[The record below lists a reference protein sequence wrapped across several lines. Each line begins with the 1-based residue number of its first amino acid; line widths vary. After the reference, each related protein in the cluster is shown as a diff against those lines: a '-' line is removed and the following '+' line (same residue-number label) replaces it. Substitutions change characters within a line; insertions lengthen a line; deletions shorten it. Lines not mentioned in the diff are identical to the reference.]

1 MRLHALQYLRAVAA
15 LAVVYSHAVIQ
26 VDGYD
31 IFRYF
36 RLHHDLHCQ
45 TGEYLRAIHD

>member
-26 VDGYD
+26 VDGYE
-31 IFRYF
+31 
-36 RLHHDLHCQ
+36 Q
-45 TGEYLRAIHD
+45 YLGHAGSFGV